1 MGHRS
6 THRYPHTTMREA
18 LEHIVEARKDN
29 KARKGGY
36 EADIHAGRPP
46 HRHPDPPPRMR
57 HRLDPL
63 NRTPATA

>member
-1 MGHRS
+1 
-6 THRYPHTTMREA
+6 MREA

-57 HRLDPL
+57 HRLGPL

>member
-46 HRHPDPPPRMR
+46 HRHPDPPPRCVTG
-57 HRLDPL
+57 L
-63 NRTPATA
+63 TP

>member
-1 MGHRS
+1 MS
-6 THRYPHTTMREA
+6 EV

-57 HRLDPL
+57 HLLDPL